1 MSSFDSSANIFYD
14 FVLSLSYIVECMKP
28 LSSTPSPSPSPSS
41 RPKTFKTSAT
51 SKGKGE
57 PTHQSEPVSLS
68 QKRQE
73 ILHYTEVMAK
83 LPEVRQERITEIQL
97 ALKKGTYSVSAHDL
111 ADKLIHAIPKH
122 TPDESTSAT

>member
-1 MSSFDSSANIFYD
+1 LSSFDSSANIFYD

-41 RPKTFKTSAT
+41 RPETFKTSAT

-111 ADKLIHAIPKH
+111 ADKLIQEIPKH
-122 TPDESTSAT
+122 TPDESTSST